1 MLSYIIKLLKALG
14 ANSKPSQI
22 ANSFCIGFILGV
34 MPKNNLL
41 WWLVFVFFMFVR
53 INKAGYFIMMLL
65 GAFISPYLDPTFH
78 KIGEFVLTYEPLVP
92 VYSKLL
98 EIPFVGFTRFNNTIV
113 CGSLV
118 AEIIAYIPLDD
129 RPVNTSRAIYLAE
142 SAGFNLL
149 MPEKDLYQTKLD
161 GQILQKIK
169 KEDVQVPLSVT
180 RNSLAL
186 RER

>member
-41 WWLVFVFFMFVR
+41 WWLVFIFFMFVR

-118 AEIIAYIPLDD
+118 AGIIAYIPLYIFMLVFIWVW
-129 RPVNTSRAIYLAE
+129 RKWIAPFFNRSKVVKMFFQLPLVRKLTSKLAE
-142 SAGFNLL
+142 IN
-149 MPEKDLYQTKLD
+149 
-161 GQILQKIK
+161 
-169 KEDVQVPLSVT
+169 
-180 RNSLAL
+180 
-186 RER
+186 

>member
-65 GAFISPYLDPTFH
+65 GAFVSPYLNPTFH

-118 AEIIAYIPLDD
+118 AGIIAYIPLYIFMLVFIWVW
-129 RPVNTSRAIYLAE
+129 RKWIAPFFNRSKVVKMFFQLPLVRKLTSKLAE
-142 SAGFNLL
+142 IN
-149 MPEKDLYQTKLD
+149 
-161 GQILQKIK
+161 
-169 KEDVQVPLSVT
+169 
-180 RNSLAL
+180 
-186 RER
+186 

>member
-1 MLSYIIKLLKALG
+1 MLSYIIKFLKALG

-118 AEIIAYIPLDD
+118 GGLLAYLPLYIFMLVFIWVWRKWIAPFFNRSKVVKMFFQLPLVRKLTSKLAEI
-129 RPVNTSRAIYLAE
+129 N
-142 SAGFNLL
+142 
-149 MPEKDLYQTKLD
+149 
-161 GQILQKIK
+161 
-169 KEDVQVPLSVT
+169 
-180 RNSLAL
+180 
-186 RER
+186 

>member
-92 VYSKLL
+92 AYSKLL

-118 AEIIAYIPLDD
+118 AGIIAYIPLYIFMLVFIWVW
-129 RPVNTSRAIYLAE
+129 RKWIAPFFNRSKVVKMFFQLPLVRKLTSKLAE
-142 SAGFNLL
+142 IN
-149 MPEKDLYQTKLD
+149 
-161 GQILQKIK
+161 
-169 KEDVQVPLSVT
+169 
-180 RNSLAL
+180 
-186 RER
+186 

>member
-78 KIGEFVLTYEPLVP
+78 KIGVFVLTYEPLVP

-118 AEIIAYIPLDD
+118 AGIIAYIPLYIFMLVFIWVW
-129 RPVNTSRAIYLAE
+129 RKWIAPFFNRSKVVKMFFQLPLVRKLTSKLAE
-142 SAGFNLL
+142 IN
-149 MPEKDLYQTKLD
+149 
-161 GQILQKIK
+161 
-169 KEDVQVPLSVT
+169 
-180 RNSLAL
+180 
-186 RER
+186 